1 MAIPKN
7 ICRQRCL
14 RRGASLF
21 CLFLALNG
29 CATKQDVLHVD
40 ETVRQMRN
48 DQLLLR
54 GQIARIDSL
63 LTYGNEHDTRM
74 RADLR
79 SSLDELNQQ
88 LAQMKSQLNDMQQL
102 VYSSAQRTPETG
114 PAQQPLVIQ
123 KPADS
128 ATPGDT
134 GVQSVSSV
142 DCRSLWDNAFKDM
155 YRAQY
160 DLAISG
166 FMDYLKYCPGTD
178 LADNSQYWI
187 AESYYEMN
195 QHEQAITEYRKLLDK
210 YPDSEKRASAFFK
223 LGRTYE
229 KLADTAKALEYF
241 LILKN
246 EFPGSV
252 EYDQVK
258 DKITEWQ
265 KAGGN

>member
-1 MAIPKN
+1 MGVSL
-7 ICRQRCL
+7 IC
-14 RRGASLF
+14 
-21 CLFLALNG
+21 LALALGG
-29 CATKQDVLHVD
+29 CATKQDVLRVD

-54 GQIARIDSL
+54 GQIVRIDSL
-63 LTYGNEHDTRM
+63 FADGKEQDARM
-74 RADLR
+74 RADIR

-88 LAQMKSQLNDMQQL
+88 LARMQSQLNDMQQL
-102 VYSSAQRTPETG
+102 VYSNSQRSPEFGSRQQPIVPET
-114 PAQQPLVIQ
+114 
-123 KPADS
+123 PADS
-128 ATPGDT
+128 RSSGDT
-134 GVQSVSSV
+134 TAQSVSSV
-142 DCRSLWDNAFKDM
+142 DCRNLWDNAFKDM

-166 FMDYLKYCPGTD
+166 FMDYLKFCPSTD

-195 QHEQAITEYRKLLDK
+195 QHEQAIAEYQKLLSK

-258 DKITEWQ
+258 DKIDEWQ